1 MIAHAEHAA
10 TVRPEPRNA
19 LLATKVEQEAS
30 APATQQQQSAWLE
43 ALATTLDH
51 AANTEE
57 ASSWSGESDRLLRV
71 AHELADHLHI
81 HPDEAGPC
89 KTIDNRAHTIA
100 ALIKAAMQVPGDTP
114 SPERLAFIEQT
125 RSPLVAL
132 TGCATVLDG
141 WDTYPR
147 KCSVPSEVDPKTQR
161 DWLPDILAKVRE
173 AAAILSV
180 AVDKGGTDQ
189 VWGLVRLADWLTEKA
204 RARVDGTDDSETP
217 CSDTACDIA
226 CLMSLL
232 NLVAEQDDEVL
243 LYAAASI
250 LEVAASLC
258 QSAQEAGHA

>member
-1 MIAHAEHAA
+1 MTAAA
-10 TVRPEPRNA
+10 TTSRRKAKCGRPTVA
-19 LLATKVEQEAS
+19 AS
-30 APATQQQQSAWLE
+30 APASANLPPKHQERAWLE
-43 ALATTLDH
+43 ALAAALDQ

-57 ASSWSGESDRLLRV
+57 ALIWSGESDRLLRV

-81 HPDEAGPC
+81 HPDEAGAC
-89 KTIDNRAHTIA
+89 RTIDNRAHTIA
-100 ALIKAAMQVPGDTP
+100 ALIKAALQVPGDTP

-125 RSPLVAL
+125 RAPLVGL

-141 WDTYPR
+141 WDTYPQ
-147 KCSVPSEVDPKTQR
+147 KCSAASDCAPKQQR

-180 AVDKGGTDQ
+180 AVDNGGTDQ
-189 VWGLVRLADWLTEKA
+189 VWGLVRLADWLTDKV
-204 RARVDGTDDSETP
+204 RARVDGVDDSETP

-232 NLVAEQDDEVL
+232 NLVAEQEDEVL
-243 LYAAASI
+243 LYASALI

-258 QSAQEAGHA
+258 QSAQEGGHA

>member
-1 MIAHAEHAA
+1 MTAAA
-10 TVRPEPRNA
+10 TTSRRKAKCGPPTVA
-19 LLATKVEQEAS
+19 AS
-30 APATQQQQSAWLE
+30 APVSVALPTRHQERAWLE
-43 ALATTLDH
+43 ALAAALDQ
-51 AANTEE
+51 AASTEE
-57 ASSWSGESDRLLRV
+57 ALIWSGESDRLLRV

-81 HPDEAGPC
+81 HPDEAGAC
-89 KTIDNRAHTIA
+89 RTIDNRAYTIA
-100 ALIKAAMQVPGDTP
+100 ALIKAALQVPGDTP

-125 RSPLVAL
+125 RAPLVGL

-147 KCSVPSEVDPKTQR
+147 KRSLPSELDPKSQR
-161 DWLPDILAKVRE
+161 DSLPDVLAKVSE
-173 AAAILSV
+173 AAAVLSV

-189 VWGLVRLADWLTEKA
+189 VWGLVRLADWLTEEVH
-204 RARVDGTDDSETP
+204 ARVDGLDDSETP

-232 NLVAEQDDEVL
+232 NLVAEKDDEVL

-258 QSAQEAGHA
+258 RSAQEAGHE